1 MRKNLSTL
9 QVGNMACIVDLIDS
23 VELLFEEKP
32 DKRKKTEYQD
42 WMSKINALILEINKQ
57 CKFKMYETIK

>member
-1 MRKNLSTL
+1 
-9 QVGNMACIVDLIDS
+9 MACIVDLIDS